1 MAENQSALTC
11 AFHPKRETKLRCNRC
26 NRPICVKCAKQ
37 TPTGYRCPEC
47 IRDQQK
53 AFITVKWYDF
63 LSAILITGLFSFLG
77 SLLAV
82 PFGFFTIFIAPV
94 MGTIT
99 EFVVRKVISN
109 RRSPLLYKVVG
120 VTAFVAALPVI
131 VVQGVAGASAV
142 LNFGVSATGRLFP
155 FIWVVIYGVII
166 TSTVYYRFTN

>member
-1 MAENQSALTC
+1 M
-11 AFHPKRETKLRCNRC
+11 
-26 NRPICVKCAKQ
+26 
-37 TPTGYRCPEC
+37 
-47 IRDQQK
+47 
-53 AFITVKWYDF
+53 KWYDF